1 MPKVKKA
8 SKSSVKLSAKSTTKK
23 PETKKTSAAS
33 ALKSPTNKAL
43 TQKAVKVKVQK
54 AASPS
59 VKNAKTS
66 AKSAASK
73 NLFKKATLGLTAA
86 TMLAGA
92 GSSPA
97 QAGYFTDALGG
108 AFQDVGAAAKAGVR
122 STLKAASMPFA
133 LIADLGGWAKRNP
146 RTAAG
151 VATLAAVG
159 TAAVA
164 WYGLSQVDQSEES
177 QGVLSGLAKTAS
189 DWMAPTGKR
198 VEDFFGGSQAYS
210 QANEAFQNLVS
221 QIGNRLASADI
232 MIKDA
237 AGFVQSQNAN
247 GASALEN
254 AKGMAAQMAAAAQA
268 NGAAALENAKGMAA
282 QMAAAA
288 QANGATFMESAQKMA
303 AAAQANGAAFMESA
317 QKMAAA
323 AQAKGATALEN
334 AKGMALKASED
345 RMMQGAIL
353 GTIASQTTNFLQNL
367 RKLYSKDS

>member
-1 MPKVKKA
+1 
-8 SKSSVKLSAKSTTKK
+8 
-23 PETKKTSAAS
+23 
-33 ALKSPTNKAL
+33 
-43 TQKAVKVKVQK
+43 
-54 AASPS
+54 
-59 VKNAKTS
+59 
-66 AKSAASK
+66 
-73 NLFKKATLGLTAA
+73 
-86 TMLAGA
+86 
-92 GSSPA
+92 
-97 QAGYFTDALGG
+97 
-108 AFQDVGAAAKAGVR
+108 
-122 STLKAASMPFA
+122 
-133 LIADLGGWAKRNP
+133 
-146 RTAAG
+146 
-151 VATLAAVG
+151 
-159 TAAVA
+159 
-164 WYGLSQVDQSEES
+164 VDQSEES

-237 AGFVQSQNAN
+237 AGFVQSQN
-247 GASALEN
+247 
-254 AKGMAAQMAAAAQA
+254 A